1 MVACKVI
8 VAIAVVFVAVVQIQ
22 GRPGTDTEWSIPFEE
37 ELKNMTKQIANYVNV
52 DNSEYAT
59 AAKNNLNTFVDSFK
73 SELAVFTKSF
83 EGKTSVSDMFK
94 ESTKQF
100 QTTFDNYVKNMPKEI
115 SLKDFNEKAEQA
127 LKHMVEY
134 GTEITKKAQG
144 NTEVEKQIK
153 DFIKKN
159 IDVLM
164 EQTKNI
170 QAKITDGKKA

>member
-1 MVACKVI
+1 
-8 VAIAVVFVAVVQIQ
+8 
-22 GRPGTDTEWSIPFEE
+22 
-37 ELKNMTKQIANYVNV
+37 
-52 DNSEYAT
+52 
-59 AAKNNLNTFVDSFK
+59 
-73 SELAVFTKSF
+73 
-83 EGKTSVSDMFK
+83 
-94 ESTKQF
+94 
-100 QTTFDNYVKNMPKEI
+100 MPKEI

-170 QAKITDGKKA
+170 QVNKICLFMIKNTKKKNSIGFFLDHFVITVLFYMILG